1 MKIEDAEIILED
13 LDTLVEIARKNISC
27 TGTWLGLTHS
37 AVALREAL
45 EKQIPKKVYKA
56 GEYGISESC
65 PRCKSEV
72 KHAYCYCT
80 VCGQALERE

>member
-1 MKIEDAEIILED
+1 MKIEEVYAKAKNKVEALKMTVDGYPKNKEAAAELEAEIIVL
-13 LDTLVEIARKNISC
+13 S
-27 TGTWLGLTHS
+27 
-37 AVALREAL
+37 AL